1 MDINNTK
8 KKVGV
13 IIIGFKY
20 MDRQIQCTLYDI
32 YRVYDFFKNLG
43 YTCYVLTDLV
53 DFRFDKN
60 IYNTILKNQVGQ
72 QLLNFIE
79 EIKKNPPWYKY
90 TYDFRTLKDNILE
103 LPDFDLCVTYYSGHG
118 RKRGIELPAGDILNY
133 VGFRTLV
140 TKKVK
145 IELVM
150 IMDCCHVY
158 NMGLQYQHESVYIDD
173 KMKSVFRHI
182 NNTNIKNT
190 EYSNP
195 TVIILASSDINE
207 KSAANRYTSLFTKY
221 LLEYLSMNEQRSYHS
236 MIEFIKGHIAGHD
249 FNNKQTVKIYSSIS
263 MISVM
268 PSYLFG
274 SYYLSLDNAHK
285 YIKYEKL

>member
-1 MDINNTK
+1 MDISTVK
-8 KKVGV
+8 KTVGV

-20 MDRQIQCTLYDI
+20 MDRQIQSTLYDI
-32 YRVYDFFKNLG
+32 YRVYDFFKKLG

-72 QLLNFIE
+72 QLLNFID

-90 TYDFRTLKDNILE
+90 TYDFRTLKNNVQE
-103 LPDFDLCVTYYSGHG
+103 LPSFDLGIAYYSGHG

-133 VGFRTLV
+133 AGFKTLISE
-140 TKKVK
+140 KVK
-145 IELVM
+145 LELVM
-150 IMDCCHVY
+150 IMDCCHVH
-158 NMGLQYQHESVYIDD
+158 NMGLQYQHESVYLDD
-173 KMKSVFRHI
+173 KMKSIFRYI
-182 NNTNIKNT
+182 GDSDVKNT
-190 EYSNP
+190 EYINP
-195 TVIILASSDINE
+195 TVFILASSDINE
-207 KSAANRYTSLFTKY
+207 KSAANRYASLFTKY

-236 MIEFIKGHIAGHD
+236 MIEFIRGHIAGHD
-249 FNNKQTVKIYSSIS
+249 INNKQSVKIYSSIS
-263 MISVM
+263 TISAV

-274 SYYLSLDNAHK
+274 NYYIKIDDVHK

>member
-1 MDINNTK
+1 MDITTVK
-8 KKVGV
+8 KTVGV

-32 YRVYDFFKNLG
+32 YRVYDFYKKLG

-72 QLLNFIE
+72 QLLNFID
-79 EIKKNPPWYKY
+79 EIKRNPSWYKY
-90 TYDFRTLKDNILE
+90 TYDFHTLKTNILE
-103 LPDFDLCVTYYSGHG
+103 LPNFDLCITYYSGHG

-133 VGFRTLV
+133 VGFRTLIS
-140 TKKVK
+140 KKVK
-145 IELVM
+145 LELVM

-158 NMGLQYQHESVYIDD
+158 NMGLQYQHESIYMDD
-173 KMKSVFRHI
+173 KMKSIFRYI
-182 NNTNIKNT
+182 GDISKNT
-190 EYSNP
+190 EYINP
-195 TVIILASSDINE
+195 TVIILAASDINE
-207 KSAANRYTSLFTKY
+207 KSAANKYTSLFTKY
-221 LLEYLSMNEQRSYHS
+221 LLEYFDMNEQRSYHS
-236 MIEFIKGHIAGHD
+236 LVEFIKSHIAGHD
-249 FNNKQTVKIYSSIS
+249 INNKQSVKVYSSIS
-263 MISVM
+263 TISTI

-274 SYYLSLDNAHK
+274 KYYLKVDDVYK